1 MKITRLIIA
10 SALSLTALVGA
21 VSAQT
26 VEVTTPMPLPIQ
38 GVPAQRQLMAVKY
51 NENKQATVIMSGTAL
66 APRVLGKA
74 DVEYKQ
80 GRTNVRLEM
89 DSFTNP
95 QSLGGFYTTYV
106 LWAVAPEGQA
116 ENLME
121 LPIQKN
127 FKIESTT
134 KFQTFG
140 LMITAEPHA
149 RVALPSSM
157 IVAENTL
164 RKGSAAMTTSK
175 IEYSGDPGTFYLF
188 FAPNSPNANA
198 DYTTPL
204 MILGARRV
212 VEIAQRADAKKFAEP
227 ELQAAELKLAELE
240 QAWPRSRKASDLRNN
255 AKKNSGLAHDVMR
268 IAEQARKLSVTRND
282 EAELAAERLRAGA
295 NLAQSQ
301 AATDRAKNE
310 TDRARYEANRAATDA
325 GLARTDAER
334 ARAETERAQAA
345 ERTQSERAARADSE
359 IAAARL
365 RVEQAQSET
374 DKAKAN
380 EELVRAEAGRART
393 ETGLANVA
401 TERAQTAEREGTTRA
416 ANEVAA
422 ARMRVEQA
430 QSETEKAKANQEL
443 ARAEADSA
451 RLQTSTAQGE
461 RDAAQRERDTANRER
476 DTARQSLFVSLS
488 AILETR
494 REARGMIVNLSDVL
508 FDTGKATIKPGAR
521 EKLSK
526 LAGILSAYSGAYQM
540 EIEGHTDSV
549 GSDDSNLNLSRGR
562 AEAVRDYLTHNGVKA
577 ERMIAARGFGESKP
591 VTENETA
598 AGRQANRR
606 VEIIIADQPDKQ
618 ASKQADKQAKVGNQ

>member
-1 MKITRLIIA
+1 MNIPKLITA
-10 SALSLTALVGA
+10 CALSLMTLVGV

-26 VEVTTPMPLPIQ
+26 PPVRWI
-38 GVPAQRQLMAVKY
+38 PAQRHLLAVKY
-51 NENKQATVIMSGTAL
+51 TENKQATVIMSGTAL

-95 QSLGGFYTTYV
+95 QSLGGFYTAYV

-121 LPIQKN
+121 LPIQKK

-149 RVALPSSM
+149 RVELPSSM

-175 IEYSGDPGTFYLF
+175 VEYSGDPGTFYLL

-204 MILGARRV
+204 MILGARRA

-227 ELQAAELKLAELE
+227 ELQSAETKLAALE
-240 QAWPRSRKASDLRNN
+240 QAWPRSRKASDLRDN

-268 IAEQARKLSVTRND
+268 IAEQARKLSVTRSD

-295 NLAQSQ
+295 NLAQANS
-301 AATDRAKNE
+301 ATDRAKNE
-310 TDRARYEANRAATDA
+310 TDRARYEASRAANDA
-325 GLARTDAER
+325 GA
-334 ARAETERAQAA
+334 ARAEAERAQAA
-345 ERTQSERAARADSE
+345 ERAQSARADSAV
-359 IAAARL
+359 AAARL
-365 RVEQAQSET
+365 RVEQALSET
-374 DKAKAN
+374 D
-380 EELVRAEAGRART
+380 
-393 ETGLANVA
+393 
-401 TERAQTAEREGTTRA
+401 
-416 ANEVAA
+416 
-422 ARMRVEQA
+422 
-430 QSETEKAKANQEL
+430 KAKANQEL
-443 ARAEADSA
+443 ARAEADAA
-451 RLQTSTAQGE
+451 RLQTT
-461 RDAAQRERDTANRER
+461 DAQRERDTANRER
-476 DTARQSLFVSLS
+476 DGARQNLFISLS

-494 REARGMIVNLSDVL
+494 RETRGLIVNLSDVL
-508 FDTGKATIKPGAR
+508 FDTGKATLKPGAR

-526 LAGILSAYSGAYQM
+526 LAGILLAYSSAYQM

-562 AEAVRDYLTHNGVKA
+562 AEAVRDYLTQNGIKA

-591 VTENETA
+591 VADNETA
-598 AGRQANRR
+598 AGRQVNRR
-606 VEIIIADQPDKQ
+606 VEIVIADQPQ
-618 ASKQADKQAKVGNQ
+618 AQAKSGNQ

>member
-1 MKITRLIIA
+1 MNIPKLITA
-10 SALSLTALVGA
+10 CALSLMTLVGA

-26 VEVTTPMPLPIQ
+26 LPVRWI
-38 GVPAQRQLMAVKY
+38 PAQRQLLAVKY
-51 NENKQATVIMSGTAL
+51 NENKQATVIMSGTAI
-66 APRVLGKA
+66 APRVTGKA

-149 RVALPSSM
+149 RVELPSSM

-164 RKGSAAMTTSK
+164 RKGTEAMIATSK
-175 IEYSGDPGTFYLF
+175 IEYSGDPGTFYLL
-188 FAPNSPNANA
+188 FAPNSPTANA

-204 MILGARRV
+204 MILGARRA
-212 VEIAQRADAKKFAEP
+212 VEIAQRANAKKYAEP
-227 ELQAAELKLAELE
+227 ELQNAELKLAALE
-240 QAWPRSRKASDLRNN
+240 QAWPRSRKASDLRDN

-268 IAEQARKLSVTRND
+268 IAEQARKLSVTRSA
-282 EAELAAERLRAGA
+282 EAELSAERRQAGD

-301 AATDRAKNE
+301 SETDRAKNE
-310 TDRARYEANRAATDA
+310 TDRARYEANRAANDA

-334 ARAETERAQAA
+334 ARAEAERAVAA
-345 ERTQSERAARADSE
+345 EREGTARAANE
-359 IAAARL
+359 VAAARL
-365 RVEQAQSET
+365 RVEQA
-374 DKAKAN
+374 K
-380 EELVRAEAGRART
+380 
-393 ETGLANVA
+393 
-401 TERAQTAEREGTTRA
+401 
-416 ANEVAA
+416 
-422 ARMRVEQA
+422 
-430 QSETEKAKANQEL
+430 SETEKAKAKEDL

-451 RLQTSTAQGE
+451 RLQTTE
-461 RDAAQRERDTANRER
+461 AQRERDTANRER
-476 DTARQSLFVSLS
+476 DAAQQNLFISLS

-508 FDTGKATIKPGAR
+508 FDTGKATLKPGAR

-562 AEAVRDYLTHNGVKA
+562 AEAVRSSGTQRPASLPDA
-577 ERMIAARGFGESKP
+577 EINPPGGPSHPSSFSYWRRWHSD
-591 VTENETA
+591 
-598 AGRQANRR
+598 RSNRR
-606 VEIIIADQPDKQ
+606 ACRRHCRRH
-618 ASKQADKQAKVGNQ
+618 